1 MTPFL
6 RGWDRRAAAS
16 ASEYYA
22 NSSAVSAEIARLY
35 GIRPLVIPPPP
46 FCCDDGPWEEPSAFA
61 GKGFFLIVSRLLPYK
76 NLDRI
81 LEVFAQRPDLELVV
95 VGTGPLEKSLRQSSP
110 SNVNLIGNV
119 NDRQLRWLYGHCRA
133 LIAPAFED
141 YGLTPLEAASFGK
154 PTLAL
159 RRGGYLD
166 TVLEG
171 TSGYF
176 FEDLGFQAVTNA
188 IDKLIENPLDGDQIR
203 DHASRFSEERFVDT
217 LRRHV
222 SSHLP

>member
-16 ASEYYA
+16 ASEYFA
-22 NSSAVSAEIARLY
+22 NSSGVSAEIARLY
-35 GIRPLVIPPPP
+35 GIHPLVIPPPP
-46 FCCDDGPWEEPSAFA
+46 FCRDDGPWEEPSTSA
-61 GKGFFLIVSRLLPYK
+61 GKGFFLVVSRLLPYK

-81 LEVFAQRPDLELVV
+81 LEVFAQRPDLELVI
-95 VGTGPLEKSLRQSSP
+95 VGTGPLEKSLKQSSP
-110 SNVNLIGNV
+110 NNVAFIGNV
-119 NDRQLRWLYGHCRA
+119 NDGELRWLYGHCLA

-154 PTLAL
+154 PTIAL
-159 RRGGYLD
+159 RRGGYMH

-176 FEDLGFQAVTNA
+176 FEDFAFPSVSNA
-188 IDKLIENPLDGDQIR
+188 IDKLIENPLDGDDIR
-203 DHASRFSEERFVDT
+203 DHASRFSEEGFIET

-222 SSHLP
+222 STFLA